1 MDVPSMQREAN
12 EHEEE
17 KAWRKNN
24 ISDGDNNKKQWKTTA
39 SGTIYYEMVNP
50 SALNLLIDGDYFNIN

>member
-17 KAWRKNN
+17 KAGEKNN
-24 ISDGDNNKKQWKTTA
+24 ISDGDNNKKHWETTA
-39 SGTIYYEMVNP
+39 SGTIYYEMLNS
-50 SALNLLIDGDYFNIN
+50 SALNLLTDGDYFNIN